1 MTSKTNAP
9 ARGDLQQLET
19 SQRYDGLKKNLYYQS
34 ACAGVGRKEG
44 RVSKGEKMSVT
55 LFAAEE
61 DSDIIFRQ
69 LLSVSFHFS
78 VVFVLPDYLFRS
90 ASLPSYLSLISY
102 RKAHGS
108 SDRRRRSVSPTARL
122 VVVGQV
128 VFCHVA
134 CCLCC
139 FICRPGPWRGCRC
152 ANFFCLRVFSLH
164 MSAACW
170 LIVLSWKSKAKE

>member
-1 MTSKTNAP
+1 
-9 ARGDLQQLET
+9 
-19 SQRYDGLKKNLYYQS
+19 
-34 ACAGVGRKEG
+34 
-44 RVSKGEKMSVT
+44 MSVT

-69 LLSVSFHFS
+69 LLSASFHFS
-78 VVFVLPDYLFRS
+78 VVFALPGYLFLS
-90 ASLPSYLSLISY
+90 ASFPSYLSLISY

-108 SDRRRRSVSPTARL
+108 SDKRRRSVNPTARL

-134 CCLCC
+134 CSFCC